1 MHMRHAHNGH
11 RHEPL
16 QSEVGLPACYRLLL
30 CAISGWCRMNI
41 QHIIHELFT
50 SSSAIRVT
58 EHDVFDVV
66 RFVLDRSMLTL
77 SLFIVLMQWH
87 SLMTQAC

>member
-1 MHMRHAHNGH
+1 
-11 RHEPL
+11 
-16 QSEVGLPACYRLLL
+16 
-30 CAISGWCRMNI
+30 MNI